1 MITSK
6 QRAYLRSLAN
16 GIPTICQLGKDGISK
31 NLIKQLDDALEA
43 RELIKT
49 HVLENAPV
57 TPREACTEL
66 SLILSAEPV
75 QVIGGKFVL
84 YRPAK
89 DKDKRK
95 IELPKAKKTSKA

>member
-16 GIPTICQLGKDGISK
+16 GIPTICQIGKDGINP
-31 NLIKQLDDALEA
+31 NLVKQLSDALNA
-43 RELIKT
+43 RELVKT
-49 HVLENAPV
+49 HVLENAPC

-66 SLILSAEPV
+66 ALTLGAEPV

-84 YRPAK
+84 YRQAEEK
-89 DKDKRK
+89 EKRQ
-95 IELPKAKKTSKA
+95 IILPKASKK